1 MRSAGKW
8 IGKLRRVSS
17 DLRAQSGIDDLIR
30 QEGLERE
37 IHELRSLSRVNVI
50 DTLMAPALAS
60 TAATTAAVATTP
72 RAPAPAP
79 APHPKVEERIA
90 QPLRERE
97 YPLIGCDAYGA
108 LPDDAAPYTGSEA
121 LS

>member
-79 APHPKVEERIA
+79 LPKVEERIA